1 MEDIELPIRVNKPLP
16 ELELELMNGDTLNT
30 KELSDKYVVINWWNT
45 GCKPCIAGI
54 PKLNGLVKKY
64 KTSDVF
70 FLAIALDKRER
81 VENLLRKREFN
92 FTHALGNKKAAEIFG
107 QSYPKYVILNP
118 KRKVIYFRGGGSE
131 ERYEQIDRILSKKI
145 D

>member
-1 MEDIELPIRVNKPLP
+1 M
-16 ELELELMNGDTLNT
+16 
-30 KELSDKYVVINWWNT
+30 
-45 GCKPCIAGI
+45 
-54 PKLNGLVKKY
+54 
-64 KTSDVF
+64 
-70 FLAIALDKRER
+70 DKRER

-118 KRKVIYFRGGGSE
+118 KGKVIYFRGGGSK